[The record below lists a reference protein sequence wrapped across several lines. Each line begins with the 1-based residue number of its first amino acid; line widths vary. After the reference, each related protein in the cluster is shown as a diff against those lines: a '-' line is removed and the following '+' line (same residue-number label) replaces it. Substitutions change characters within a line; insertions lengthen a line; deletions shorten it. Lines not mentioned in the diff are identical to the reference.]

1 MNVLLFFFRHAA
13 HSDIV
18 RLFTRSEI
26 DEMSRMAVRV
36 FAFATI
42 ALSPIAGAV
51 LNGPVNTPCSGT
63 TTAGTVVN
71 GTQGW
76 SINPATGAGYWS
88 CCAPGTS
95 CVGRDKPQKLS
106 IRNGDR
112 LEPAGAASSAPPRA
126 LQPKVE
132 PAPALSEHQ
141 QVGSRGRGD

>member
-1 MNVLLFFFRHAA
+1 
-13 HSDIV
+13 
-18 RLFTRSEI
+18 
-26 DEMSRMAVRV
+26 MSRMTVRV
-36 FAFATI
+36 LAFATI

-106 IRNGDR
+106 IRNSDR

-126 LQPKVE
+126 LQPRGE
-132 PAPALSEHQ
+132 PAPARPEGQSVGVGEH
-141 QVGSRGRGD
+141 GE